1 MDRQHAHA
9 DWAFL
14 PWGHFPERPNILLG
28 AEIELASSFIK
39 DRLNKPALLLM
50 LLAVFVLTFL
60 VAIPNALA
68 PVALLQAISLLTAR
82 RTKQFGGGPAKA
94 VGSVSLSFLSADSPS
109 DMEPSCSAAA
119 VVPSCL
125 DDAMFVLQII
135 YLQAVSSGQRK
146 IPSRP
151 LDLFL
156 SVICHAAMCRSG
168 ADDDAQTDRSRPDHT
183 RPHRPPTDHSGDIDR

>member
-68 PVALLQAISLLTAR
+68 PVALLECIALLAAR
-82 RTKQFGGGPAKA
+82 RTELGWVGPNFRGGFGAIIF
-94 VGSVSLSFLSADSPS
+94 SLRRFAERHGAELLSSGR
-109 DMEPSCSAAA
+109 SCS
-119 VVPSCL
+119 
-125 DDAMFVLQII
+125 VLF
-135 YLQAVSSGQRK
+135 R
-146 IPSRP
+146 RR
-151 LDLFL
+151 
-156 SVICHAAMCRSG
+156 H
-168 ADDDAQTDRSRPDHT
+168 
-183 RPHRPPTDHSGDIDR
+183 DISKRYR